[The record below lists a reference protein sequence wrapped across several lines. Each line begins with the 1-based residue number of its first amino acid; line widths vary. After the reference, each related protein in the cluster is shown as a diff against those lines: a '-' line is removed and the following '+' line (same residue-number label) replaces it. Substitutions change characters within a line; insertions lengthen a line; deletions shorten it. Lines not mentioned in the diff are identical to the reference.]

1 MHPAI
6 PHLIELQRVDHQM
19 AVLRAEL
26 ESFPK
31 RLREADTKLSGAR
44 AEIASAKDALA
55 KITTERKKFEFAGQ
69 EWKDRV
75 RKYRDQ
81 SGAVKTNDAYRALQH
96 EISNAEAEIAKAE
109 DRQLEVMMRAEEV
122 ERRLRLAES
131 RLKETEESL
140 AAERKTIEAQ
150 AGEIRKQ
157 LEASTAE
164 REKIIAPVPEDL
176 RDLYARIARRHGGT
190 ALAQVREDQCRGCGL
205 RVLPHIV
212 QELRSETSEE
222 VYRCE
227 SCGLIL
233 HSLEPVPYAK
243 TAGGSDAS
251 ADRFINA
258 VYQELKRGK

>member
-1 MHPAI
+1 H
-6 PHLIELQRVDHQM
+6 ETKRT
-19 AVLRAEL
+19 RAHAEN
-26 ESFPK
+26 
-31 RLREADTKLSGAR
+31 DT
-44 AEIASAKDALA
+44 AKDAQA
-55 KITTERKKFEFAGQ
+55 KINAERKKFEFEGQ
-69 EWKDRV
+69 EWKDRA

-176 RDLYARIARRHGGT
+176 RDLYA
-190 ALAQVREDQCRGCGL
+190 
-205 RVLPHIV
+205 P
-212 QELRSETSEE
+212 
-222 VYRCE
+222 
-227 SCGLIL
+227 
-233 HSLEPVPYAK
+233 
-243 TAGGSDAS
+243 
-251 ADRFINA
+251 
-258 VYQELKRGK
+258 